1 MGVKYLSH
9 ENNSSTNSQVK
20 VNAQSSTSSVTNQ
33 ENIIQNSTIAVE
45 KNDKTDNIQEI
56 LVNTDSDSSDNSSN
70 KDTDIVVDV
79 PLENLP

>member
-1 MGVKYLSH
+1 MSH